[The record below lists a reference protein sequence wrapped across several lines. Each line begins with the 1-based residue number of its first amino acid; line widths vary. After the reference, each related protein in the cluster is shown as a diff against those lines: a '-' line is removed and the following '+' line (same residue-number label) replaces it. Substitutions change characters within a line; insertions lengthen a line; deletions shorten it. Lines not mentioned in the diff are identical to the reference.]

1 MRVSDVTTQ
10 FPDKVA
16 IQALID
22 ELKAYIDGIA
32 TGNIDLSNYVTKSEL
47 QAKLDALD
55 INIDLSSYATKEEL
69 TDAINSIDLSDY
81 ATKVEIPTV
90 PTNVSAFTNDSGYL
104 TEVPDE
110 YVTDT
115 ELEAKGYL
123 TEHQDLSDYATRAEI
138 PSLEGYA
145 KTTDIPVKVSELEN
159 DSGYLTEVPDLSSY
173 ALKTEIPSLDGYAT
187 KTYVDTNK
195 FSGSYNDLTDKPTIP
210 PAVAVKGN
218 SESAYRTGNVNLTPE
233 NIGAVATGGNTA
245 ENTVVFTSADST
257 TATAWTDVSTLT
269 TGEKHS
275 SIFNKVSTMFK
286 NIRFLYKMLG
296 TTNISSIGDGTV
308 TNAISTLNSNLD
320 NKLGG
325 NNLLPK
331 GSDLNN
337 IITNSIYVCPY
348 GDEPYINIPVDTFK
362 YFILI
367 TFSPTQNVALQ
378 IASSG
383 SSSYVR
389 RLWYGE
395 WYNWTAL

>member
-32 TGNIDLSNYVTKSEL
+32 TGDIDLSNYVTKSEL
-47 QAKLDALD
+47 QAKLDTLY

-69 TDAINSIDLSDY
+69 TNAINSIDLSAY
-81 ATKVEIPTV
+81 ALKTEIPSLDGYAKTTDIPTV
-90 PTNVSAFTNDSGYL
+90 PTKVSELENDS
-104 TEVPDE
+104 
-110 YVTDT
+110 
-115 ELEAKGYL
+115 GYL
-123 TEHQDLSDYATRAEI
+123 TEHQDLSDYATRTEI

-145 KTTDIPVKVSELEN
+145 KKNEIPVKVSELEN

-395 WYNWTAL
+395 WYDWTAL

>member
-32 TGNIDLSNYVTKSEL
+32 TGNIDLSNYVTKEEL

-69 TDAINSIDLSDY
+69 TNAINSIDLSD
-81 ATKVEIPTV
+81 
-90 PTNVSAFTNDSGYL
+90 
-104 TEVPDE
+104 
-110 YVTDT
+110 
-115 ELEAKGYL
+115 
-123 TEHQDLSDYATRAEI
+123 
-138 PSLEGYA
+138 
-145 KTTDIPVKVSELEN
+145 
-159 DSGYLTEVPDLSSY
+159 Y

-395 WYNWTAL
+395 WYDWTAL

>member
-32 TGNIDLSNYVTKSEL
+32 TGDIDLSNYVTKSEL

-69 TDAINSIDLSDY
+69 TNAINSIDLSDY
-81 ATKVEIPTV
+81 ALKTEIPSLDGYAKTTDIPTV
-90 PTNVSAFTNDSGYL
+90 PTKVSELENDS
-104 TEVPDE
+104 
-110 YVTDT
+110 
-115 ELEAKGYL
+115 GYL
-123 TEHQDLSDYATRAEI
+123 TEHQDLSDYALKTEI

-348 GDEPYINIPVDTFK
+348 GDEPYINILKLRT
-362 YFILI
+362 YFLPMHLENSI
-367 TFSPTQNVALQ
+367 P
-378 IASSG
+378 G
-383 SSSYVR
+383 SYSVVKVS
-389 RLWYGE
+389 L
-395 WYNWTAL
+395 LCCLKL